1 MKARAISIL
10 TAALLIAA
18 LGCGSKDSGNASGT
32 NGSEPAPSGKSEYKI
47 AVIPKGSTHE
57 FWKAVKAGA
66 ESAGKELGVE
76 VIWKGPMK
84 EDDRESQIKV
94 VEDFTTQQVS
104 GIVLAPLDDTALR
117 PPVENAVRS
126 NIPVVIIDSDLK
138 GGDTVSFVATDNF
151 KGGQM
156 AGEELARLLGGKGR
170 VVMLRYQEG
179 SASTNFREEG
189 FLDAIKKHPEIEVVS
204 ANQYAGAT
212 TESAQKA
219 AENLLA
225 PLKKDDGSLG
235 VDGIF
240 TPNESSTF
248 GMLRVLQDSQW
259 AGKVKFVGFDAS
271 QKLVDGLKAG
281 ELQGL
286 ILQNPEKMGYLGV
299 KTMVE
304 HLKGTKVEKRIDTGA
319 VLVTQEN
326 MEQPDVA
333 KLLAPPKE

>member
-1 MKARAISIL
+1 MKPRAISIL
-10 TAALLIAA
+10 TAALLVAVF
-18 LGCGSKDSGNASGT
+18 GCGSKDSGGEAGSSGT
-32 NGSEPAPSGKSEYKI
+32 GSTPPTKSEYRI

-66 ESAGKELGVE
+66 EAAGKELGVE

-94 VEDFTTQQVS
+94 VEDFVTQQVA
-104 GIVLAPLDDTALR
+104 GIVLAPLDDSALR
-117 PPVENAVRS
+117 APVESAVRS
-126 NIPVVIIDSDLK
+126 SIPVLIIDSDLK
-138 GGDTVSFVATDNF
+138 GGETVSFVATDNF

-156 AGEELARLLGGKGR
+156 AGEELARLLEGKGR
-170 VVMLRYQEG
+170 VLMLRYQEG

-189 FLDAIKKHPEIEVVS
+189 FLDAIKKHPDIEVVS

-248 GMLRVLQDSQW
+248 GMLRVLQDNQW

-271 QKLVDGLKAG
+271 PKLVDGLKAG

-304 HLKGTKVEKRIDTGA
+304 HLKGGKVEKRIDTGA

-326 MEQPDVA
+326 MAQPDIA
-333 KLLAPPKE
+333 KLIAPPKE